1 MLAWSC
7 VCIRYPEL
15 AHLFLS
21 NETCAKPLKVVWLRR
36 SISGAQW
43 IAALL
48 LVLSSAFMALGE
60 QAQWHKELDELDVS
74 WEMESW
80 RLRYNKK
87 IQKILHVYMIVYV
100 RYYEFDSVICE
111 AGMLFKPRKL
121 RPWQP
126 GFGSTGSWTQLQP
139 RRPEQLLWW
148 TANLLVKPWVT

>member
-1 MLAWSC
+1 MLAWSY

-15 AHLFLS
+15 AHLCFLS
-21 NETCAKPLKVVWLRR
+21 NETCAKLKGGLASTEHLGCPVDR
-36 SISGAQW
+36 SIAAGLVVRLHGSWGA
-43 IAALL
+43 
-48 LVLSSAFMALGE
+48 GR
-60 QAQWHKELDELDVS
+60 HKELDELDVS

-126 GFGSTGSWTQLQP
+126 GFGSAGSWTQLQP

-148 TANLLVKPWVT
+148 TSNLLVKPWVT